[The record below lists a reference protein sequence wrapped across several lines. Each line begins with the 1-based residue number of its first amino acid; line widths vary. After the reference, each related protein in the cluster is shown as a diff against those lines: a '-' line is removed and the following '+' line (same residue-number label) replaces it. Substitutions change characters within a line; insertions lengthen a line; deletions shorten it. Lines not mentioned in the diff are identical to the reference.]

1 MENKEK
7 GGSSRVCVTGG
18 TGFLGSWLIMR
29 LLQRGYSVNTTIRS
43 HPDRKRDISYLTNLE
58 GASERLQIFN
68 ADINKPQS
76 FAAAIEGCLG
86 VFHLA
91 QPMDIEDEEV
101 DETKVKIVIT
111 ATLEILQACIDSK
124 TVKRVVYTSSATAV
138 VLNDKGLDI
147 LDESSC
153 SDVDLIKFGKTFGT
167 FYSVCKTLTEKAAI
181 EFSGKNGLEL
191 VSVVASWVHGPFIT
205 PHCPDTVRIFMD
217 MIFGH
222 RECVLEKQKYIPF
235 VHVDDVMNAHI
246 FLFEHPNAKGR
257 YICSSAETTV
267 HELYKFLAARYPQYQ
282 IPIIE
287 DSMEEISG
295 VKCPRLSA
303 KKLLD
308 TGFKFKYG
316 QEEMYDGAIECC
328 KIRGLL

>member
-7 GGSSRVCVTGG
+7 GGSSSSSSSRVCVTGG

-76 FAAAIEGCLG
+76 FAAAIEGCVG
-86 VFHLA
+86 VFHLV

-147 LDESSC
+147 LDESSW

-217 MIFGH
+217 MIF
-222 RECVLEKQKYIPF
+222 
-235 VHVDDVMNAHI
+235 
-246 FLFEHPNAKGR
+246 
-257 YICSSAETTV
+257 ETTV

-308 TGFKFKYG
+308 TGFKYG